1 MVGFF
6 IYIFLVVV
14 IIKVMKKTNVSLRRH
29 ILKTLTWRIVGTID
43 TILLGWLVSGNPMV
57 GITIGSF
64 EVVTKMILYFLH
76 ERIWYK
82 IDFGV
87 NRDENVNN

>member
-1 MVGFF
+1 VVGFF